1 MDIETGALTKL
12 EFKPWGS
19 GDRMGTARPRSVTRH
34 LAFLIADLN
43 VGGVQKTTLSLAG
56 ALAARGNRVDL
67 VVLKPGGALSDQVP
81 DNVRTVHL
89 RPAMGLSARLR
100 ALLADPMALPLMI
113 RPVLLAKRASQ
124 TLPFLPDIARYLR
137 ESQPDAVLSATP
149 HLNLEAIWARRL
161 AGVTTRLLVSE
172 RSAPSQKLPISKNW
186 RHRHLPPLI
195 RHAYPMADVI
205 VSVSQA
211 LGDDLSAV
219 TGLPRELVRTIYN
232 PVVGADIERKARAK
246 VDHPWLQ
253 PDQPPVIMGVGRLTD
268 QKDFPTLLRA
278 FARVRAQRD
287 ARLVILGGAKDQD
300 KSVERQAQLQKMAG
314 ELGVAGDVDLPG
326 FVKNPYAYLSRAA
339 LFVLSSRFEGLP
351 GAMIQALA
359 CGCPVVSTD
368 CPTGPAEILDN
379 GRYGPLVRMGDD
391 RAMAEAIVR
400 TLDAP
405 LPKAILQQRAADF
418 GEDRA
423 VDDYLDALFGQP
435 RPAIVPQ
442 TARPVPA

>member
-1 MDIETGALTKL
+1 MDIETGAPTKL
-12 EFKPWGS
+12 EFKAWQGANLGRS
-19 GDRMGTARPRSVTRH
+19 SARRFTSH

-56 ALAARGNRVDL
+56 ALAARGNQVDL
-67 VVLKPGGALSDQVP
+67 IVLKPGGALSDQLP
-81 DNVRTVHL
+81 EGVRVVQL
-89 RPAMGLSARLR
+89 EPSMGIAARLQ
-100 ALLADPMALPLMI
+100 ALVADPGALPLLL
-113 RPVLLAKRASQ
+113 RPVLLPKRASP
-124 TLPFLPDIARYLR
+124 TLPYLPSLVRYLR
-137 ESQPDAVLSATP
+137 QSKPDALLSATP
-149 HLNLEAIWARRL
+149 HLNLEAVWARRL
-161 AGVTTRLLVSE
+161 AGVSTRLLVSE
-172 RSAPSQKLPISKNW
+172 RSAPSQKLLVSKNW
-186 RHRHLPPLI
+186 RHRHLPALI
-195 RHAYPMADVI
+195 RRTYPMADVV

-211 LGDDLSAV
+211 LGDDLAAV

-253 PDQPPVIMGVGRLTD
+253 EGQPPVILGVGRLTD

-278 FARVRAQRD
+278 FARVRARRD
-287 ARLVILGGAKDQD
+287 ARLIILGGAKDQD
-300 KSVERQAQLQKMAG
+300 KSAERQALLLKMAAD
-314 ELGVAGDVDLPG
+314 LGVGSDVDLPG
-326 FVKNPYAYLSRAA
+326 FVKNPYAFLARAS

-391 RAMAEAIVR
+391 AGMAEAILK
-400 TLDAP
+400 TLEAP
-405 LPKAILQQRAADF
+405 LPKLLLQRRAADF

-423 VDDYLDALFGQP
+423 VDAYLDALFGGP
-435 RPAIVPQ
+435 PPAAVAGAAQ
-442 TARPVPA
+442 VVTA